1 MSWEDSTV
9 SDGENRVTL
18 GVDELA
24 MTNSNILAAL
34 IELLEEKG
42 VVRRDEVLARV
53 AEMRGREKPI

>member
-1 MSWEDSTV
+1 M
-9 SDGENRVTL
+9 SDGENRLTL

-42 VVRRDEVLARV
+42 GVRREEVLTRV
-53 AEMRGREKPI
+53 AGMRERKPQ

>member
-1 MSWEDSTV
+1 MSWEDSV
-9 SDGENRVTL
+9 LSDGEKRLTL

-34 IELLEEKG
+34 VELLEEKG

-53 AEMRGREKPI
+53 AEMRGRKKPS

>member
-1 MSWEDSTV
+1 M
-9 SDGENRVTL
+9 SDGQRRVTL
-18 GVDELA
+18 RVDELA

-53 AEMRGREKPI
+53 AEMRGRKKPI